1 MIEPLRSAFNAAW
14 TERAYEA
21 YKELL
26 AEAAGSR
33 IGVRVCESPVFLPP
47 VLRDE
52 LVRGALEIWEEL
64 LQPAALE
71 RSKAAVPPA
80 FDVPASDDHPLFAQ
94 ADFAIVEAD
103 GRLAPRLIELQG
115 FPSLY
120 AFQLLQ
126 GRLCLEMVPG
136 HGEPLEFLLGG
147 LDDIGYRRVVG
158 DAILGGHPVENVVLL
173 DLDPPGQGTYP
184 DFAATEKLFGIRAVC
199 PTDLTKSG
207 RELWYGRDGKKT
219 RILRVYNRLIVDEL
233 VEKNVLLP
241 FRFTEELDVEWAG
254 HPNWFFR
261 WSKHALPALRHPL
274 VPEARLLS
282 DFDRAP
288 DDLERWVLKPLF
300 SFSGAGVKVD
310 VTPQDLAG
318 VPEKDRASTLL
329 MRKVD
334 YAPVVEAAD
343 GGRSRVEVR
352 VMFVW
357 RDGRPLPVTTLAR
370 LSQGKMMGVKFN
382 RDKTWVGSTSCLWPR
397 TS

>member
-1 MIEPLRSAFNAAW
+1 MIEPLRSAFNATW

-21 YKELL
+21 YKERL
-26 AEAAGSR
+26 AESAGSP
-33 IGVRVCESPVFLPP
+33 IGFRVCESPVFLPP
-47 VLRDE
+47 ALRDAM
-52 LVRGALEIWEEL
+52 VQGALEIWDQL

-71 RSKAAVPPA
+71 RSKAAVPPE

-136 HGEPLEFLLGG
+136 HGEPLEFLIGD
-147 LDDIGYRRVVG
+147 LDDVSYRRVVG
-158 DAILGGHPVENVVLL
+158 DAILGGLPAENVVLL

-207 RELWYGRDGKKT
+207 RELWYERDGKKT
-219 RILRVYNRLIVDEL
+219 RVLRVYNRLIVDEI
-233 VEKNVLLP
+233 VEKKVLLP
-241 FRFTEELDVEWAG
+241 FRFTEELDVQWAG

-261 WSKHALPALRHPL
+261 WSKHALPGLKHPL

-288 DDLERWVLKPLF
+288 DDLGQWVLKPLF
-300 SFSGAGVKVD
+300 SFSGSGVKVD
-310 VTPQDLAG
+310 VTPEDLVA
-318 VPEKDRASTLL
+318 VSESERASTLL

-334 YAPVVEAAD
+334 YAPVVAAPD

-357 RDGRPLPVTTLAR
+357 RDGRPVPVTMLAR
-370 LSQGKMMGVKFN
+370 LSRGKMMGVKFN

-397 TS
+397 G

>member
-1 MIEPLRSAFNAAW
+1 MIEPLRSAFNASW
-14 TERAYEA
+14 TESAYEA
-21 YKELL
+21 YKERLT
-26 AEAAGSR
+26 ESVGSK
-33 IGVRVCESPVFLPP
+33 IGFRVCESPVFLPP
-47 VLRDE
+47 ALRDAM
-52 LVRGALEIWEEL
+52 VQGALEIWDQL

-71 RSKAAVPPA
+71 RSKAAVPPE
-80 FDVPASDDHPLFAQ
+80 FDVPGGDEHPLFAQ
-94 ADFAIVEAD
+94 ADFAIAEVE

-126 GRLCLEMVPG
+126 GRLCLDMVPG
-136 HGEPLEFLLGG
+136 HGAPLEFLLSG
-147 LDDIGYRRVVG
+147 LDDVGYRRVVG
-158 DAILGGHPVENVVLL
+158 DAILGGLPAENVVLL

-199 PTDLTKSG
+199 PTDVTKSG
-207 RELWYGRDGKKT
+207 RELWYERDGKKT

-233 VEKNVLLP
+233 VEKNVSLP

-261 WSKHALPALRHPL
+261 WSKHALPGLRHAL

-282 DFDRAP
+282 DFDPPP
-288 DDLERWVLKPLF
+288 DDLSRWVLKPLF
-300 SFSGAGVKVD
+300 SFSGTGVKVD
-310 VTPQDLAG
+310 VTPQDLAA
-318 VPEKDRASTLL
+318 VPERDRASTLL

-334 YAPVVEAAD
+334 YAPVVAAPD

-357 RDGRPLPVTTLAR
+357 RDGKPVPVTMLAR

>member
-1 MIEPLRSAFNAAW
+1 MIEPLRRAFNASW
-14 TERAYEA
+14 TERAYDA
-21 YKELL
+21 YKERL
-26 AEAAGSR
+26 AESAGSR
-33 IGVRVCESPVFLPP
+33 IGFRVCESPVFLPP
-47 VLRDE
+47 SLRDE
-52 LVRGALEIWEEL
+52 MVQGALEIWDLL

-71 RSKAAVPPA
+71 RSRAAVPPE
-80 FDVPASDDHPLFAQ
+80 FDVPGSDDHPLFAQ
-94 ADFAIVEAD
+94 ADFAIVEVD

-126 GRLCLEMVPG
+126 GRLCLEMVPA

-158 DAILGGHPVENVVLL
+158 DAILGGRPAANVVLL

-184 DFAATEKLFGIRAVC
+184 DFAATERLFGIRAVC
-199 PTDLTKSG
+199 PTEVTKSG
-207 RELWYGRDGKKT
+207 RELWYDRDGRRT
-219 RILRVYNRLIVDEL
+219 RILRVYNRVIVDEL
-233 VEKNVLLP
+233 VAKKVELP
-241 FRFTEELDVEWAG
+241 FRFTEELDVQWAG

-261 WSKHALPALRHPL
+261 WSKHALPGLRHPL

-282 DFDRAP
+282 ELDRIP

-300 SFSGAGVKVD
+300 SFSGTGVKVD
-310 VTPQDLAG
+310 VTPEDLAA
-318 VPEKDRASTLL
+318 VPESERASTLL

-352 VMFVW
+352 IMFVW

-370 LSQGKMMGVKFN
+370 LSRGKMMGVKFN
-382 RDKTWVGSTSCLWPR
+382 KDRTWVGSTSCLWPR
-397 TS
+397 G

>member
-1 MIEPLRSAFNAAW
+1 MIEPLRSTFNAAW

-21 YKELL
+21 YKERL
-26 AEAAGSR
+26 AEAAGSP
-33 IGVRVCESPVFLPP
+33 IGFRVCESPVFLPP

-52 LVRGALEIWEEL
+52 MVRGALEIWEEL

-80 FDVPASDDHPLFAQ
+80 YDVPASDDHPLFAQ
-94 ADFAIVEAD
+94 ADFAIVEAE

-207 RELWYGRDGKKT
+207 RELWYERDGKKT

-233 VEKNVLLP
+233 VEKKVLLP

-282 DFDRAP
+282 DFDRP
-288 DDLERWVLKPLF
+288 PEDLESWVLKPLF

-310 VTPQDLAG
+310 VTPQDLAA

-334 YAPVVEAAD
+334 YARVVPAAD

-397 TS
+397 TE